1 VNPPPDSNYR
11 VISRLGHDQNS
22 YAKLVLHKNRLVGMA
37 LVGRMEQGGVLL
49 SLIKNQAD
57 LPLKPE
63 ELLEPGFNYGSLI
76 STIRPL
82 PRPAF

>member
-1 VNPPPDSNYR
+1 
-11 VISRLGHDQNS
+11 
-22 YAKLVLHKNRLVGMA
+22 
-37 LVGRMEQGGVLL
+37 L